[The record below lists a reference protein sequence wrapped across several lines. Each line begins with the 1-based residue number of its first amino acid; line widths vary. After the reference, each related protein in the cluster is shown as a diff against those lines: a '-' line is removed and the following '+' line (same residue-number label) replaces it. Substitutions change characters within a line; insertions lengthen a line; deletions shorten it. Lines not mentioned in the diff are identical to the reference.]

1 MDNNANINSILLSVN
16 FGLRDYAN
24 WVKSIDYTTIEDVK
38 SEFLNTITI
47 TNLKLNNISDIQELV
62 ILRNNINELLD
73 KCLTM
78 IKDKERLYKLSEYN
92 KFIKPISD
100 TLKPI
105 KNINLKIFEEK
116 ERELHAI
123 SSIFENKLGIE
134 TFLDVFKTKADTLQ
148 SNISTKQAE
157 LSNLKNKPFYIE
169 FENDK
174 KKIIDTAHQL
184 KSELKQF
191 DDHILSTTNSA
202 QLIDNIILELSNPN
216 QNPTKSNM
224 NILISSEAKD
234 YKSKLYHLIEIDM
247 FYIEKE
253 EQKLSTLITNFLGDI
268 STAFNQKWIAIPNK
282 EIEHISKE
290 DQILLESEL
299 KHANAEIDHLSKLYG
314 EFLDKIYGDYPTHLS
329 NKIFNNIEQNKYK

>member
-62 ILRNNINELLD
+62 VLRDNINELLD

-100 TLKPI
+100 TLKPV
-105 KNINLKIFEEK
+105 KNMNPKIFEEK
-116 ERELHAI
+116 EHELHAI

-134 TFLDVFKTKADTLQ
+134 TFLEVFKSKADTLQ

-174 KKIIDTAHQL
+174 KKIIDTAHQF

-191 DDHILSTTNSA
+191 DNHILATTNSA
-202 QLIDNIILELSNPN
+202 QLINNVILELSNPN

-224 NILISSEAKD
+224 NVLISSEAKD

-253 EQKLSTLITNFLGDI
+253 EQNLSTHITNFLGDI
-268 STAFNQKWIAIPNK
+268 STTFNQKWIAIPNK
-282 EIEHISKE
+282 EIDHISKE

-329 NKIFNNIEQNKYK
+329 NKIFDNIEQNKYK